1 MTTQGY
7 REANYKGLQCP
18 VDQCQILGQNGVQH
32 LSENPFF
39 KADLHRR
46 SVTPSKPSTKG
57 HKKVS
62 KEDERPKRRC
72 HSQPQRTLTQA
83 KKKNKGTRGHF
94 PTLRQKNKN
103 PKTKTQAKTKRG
115 RNAPRAPS
123 IPSKKCCDYK

>member
-46 SVTPSKPSTKG
+46 SVTPQSHPPKG
-57 HKKVS
+57 TKKV
-62 KEDERPKRRC
+62 P
-72 HSQPQRTLTQA
+72 
-83 KKKNKGTRGHF
+83 RG
-94 PTLRQKNKN
+94 
-103 PKTKTQAKTKRG
+103 
-115 RNAPRAPS
+115 
-123 IPSKKCCDYK
+123 